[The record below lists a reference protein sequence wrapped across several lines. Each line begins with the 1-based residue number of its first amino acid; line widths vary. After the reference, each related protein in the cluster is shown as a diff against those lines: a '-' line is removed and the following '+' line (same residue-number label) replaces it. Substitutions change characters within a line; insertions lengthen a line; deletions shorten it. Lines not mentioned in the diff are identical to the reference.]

1 MYNWIVTK
9 IKIETIGRI
18 KWVWLILIV
27 VMFEWFSGGQVFGQ
41 EMTEKMAEETLRAR
55 VTEVVDQEEITDEY
69 GSYVYQ
75 NLELLVTKGCLN
87 GETIYVE
94 NGSTAFANLKNYK
107 KGDRLLVNYVKDM
120 DENDFFYIVDY
131 YRADSILKLF
141 IVFVILAGL
150 VAGWKGMSSII
161 GMGMSF
167 VVIFKFILP
176 KILAGADP
184 IFVSVLGTC
193 LIIPISF
200 YLSHGFNKKT
210 TIAIIGTIVSLI
222 ITGVLAGIFV
232 DILKISG
239 FASEDAGFLSVAM
252 EGKMNMKG
260 ILLAGIVVSALGILD
275 DITISQAAIAYQLKE
290 ANPSLSWFELNKRAM
305 EVGRDHIA
313 SMVNSLVLVYAGAS
327 LPLLLLFV
335 NNPHPFGEVI
345 SYEIIA
351 DEIVRTMVGSIGLIL
366 AVPITTLLASAMLT
380 NKKNVKNNL

>member
-1 MYNWIVTK
+1 MYNWIVAK
-9 IKIETIGRI
+9 IKIETIGRV
-18 KWVWLILIV
+18 KWVWLILTV
-27 VMFEWFSGGQVFGQ
+27 LMFGLFNDGQVFGQ

-150 VAGWKGMSSII
+150 VAGWKGISSII

-366 AVPITTLLASAMLT
+366 AVPITTVLASAMLT
-380 NKKNVKNNL
+380 NKKM

>member
-1 MYNWIVTK
+1 MKVKSILVGLGVF
-9 IKIETIGRI
+9 ILFLVGSGEM
-18 KWVWLILIV
+18 VW
-27 VMFEWFSGGQVFGQ
+27 GQ
-41 EMTEKMAEETLRAR
+41 EVDPDMIEETLEAR
-55 VTEVVDQEEITDEY
+55 VTEVVSQEEITDEY

-75 NLELLVTKGCLN
+75 NLELLVTRGSLT

-94 NGSTAFANLKNYK
+94 NGSTAFANIKNYK
-107 KGDRLLVNYVKDM
+107 EGDRLLVNYVKDV
-120 DENDFFYIVDY
+120 DGAKYFYIVDY

-141 IVFVILAGL
+141 IVFVILAGV
-150 VAGWKGMSSII
+150 VAGWKGISSIV

-167 VVIFKFILP
+167 MVIFKFILP

-200 YLSHGFNKKT
+200 YLSHGFSKKT
-210 TIAIIGTIVSLI
+210 TIAISGTIVSLI
-222 ITGVLAGIFV
+222 ITGVLAGVFV
-232 DILKISG
+232 DILNISG
-239 FASEDAGFLSVAM
+239 FASEEAGFLSVTM
-252 EGKMNMKG
+252 GGNINMRG

-275 DITISQAAIAYQLKE
+275 DITISQASIAYQLKE
-290 ANPSLSWFELNKRAM
+290 AKPDLSWFELNKRAM

-313 SMVNSLVLVYAGAS
+313 SMVNSLVLVYAGAC

-366 AVPITTLLASAMLT
+366 AVPITTMVASVVIT
-380 NKKNVKNNL
+380 DKKL

>member
-1 MYNWIVTK
+1 MYNWIVAK
-9 IKIETIGRI
+9 IKIETIGRV
-18 KWVWLILIV
+18 KWVWLILTML
-27 VMFEWFSGGQVFGQ
+27 MFELFNDGQVFGQ

-150 VAGWKGMSSII
+150 VAGWKGISSII

-366 AVPITTLLASAMLT
+366 AVPITTVLASAMLT
-380 NKKNVKNNL
+380 NKKM

>member
-1 MYNWIVTK
+1 MYNWIVAK
-9 IKIETIGRI
+9 IKIETIGRV
-18 KWVWLILIV
+18 KWVWLILTV
-27 VMFEWFSGGQVFGQ
+27 LMFGLFNDGQVFGQ

-150 VAGWKGMSSII
+150 VAGWKGISSII

-222 ITGVLAGIFV
+222 ITGILAGIFV

-366 AVPITTLLASAMLT
+366 AVPITTVLASAMLT
-380 NKKNVKNNL
+380 NKKM